1 VSERKMDN
9 GERDSLEST
18 KISTNLLETLS
29 PTLVGLIVT
38 ISGFCSLAYQVVWD
52 RTLRYNFGGDSVSS
66 AIVTGTFL
74 LGLGIGALVFGKWR
88 QRPFTTYALIE
99 IGIGAYAIV
108 SFHILSSLATML
120 GNLFHYTIADV
131 EGLRSI
137 VIVACILFL
146 LPPCILMGGTL
157 PLIFN
162 CFVRP
167 GFYDNRRVGF
177 LYGLNTAGASFGIL
191 AVIFLFLNRISLPAT
206 LQIVGGCNI
215 LLGVGVWFYGRSIKA
230 PNDRL
235 EPPEAQPVQPVAME
249 QMDLSPLLALG
260 FLSGFFTLAYEI
272 TLFRTVGIML
282 PSSPYVFPIVLM
294 PFLLSLAIGSLW
306 FTKFRDYAPG
316 PALKRV
322 GSLFI
327 LSVAAI
333 MVGVLIRYFW
343 RFYFYLWS
351 IPLALFMGGVFPLL
365 LRLAAS
371 RGQDL
376 PRSTGSI
383 YLANAVGAFLGAIL
397 SQFVGF
403 PLLGTRGVLL
413 LLFGMGL
420 LAGGWCLVRAEENVA
435 RPALNPA
442 TWQRF
447 ARLALVLPIP
457 FLLPTPMWE
466 IYTFNYTGPEVDKV
480 EGLSGVA
487 TIRWRPGESTGE
499 VRVNGQYMSV
509 LPDHPK
515 HIRLAGAVLA
525 MPQRKKVLILGLGGG
540 GMVRELL
547 KDPAIQQID
556 IVDWSGELP
565 RVLDSFRAR
574 ADLAG
579 ALSDPRVRLFRAD
592 ARVAVSLYEEDA
604 FDLVIDNLA
613 IVGWTGSTSIKSTGY
628 FAQVARIIKPGGVF
642 VFDPNYFGSPD
653 REAVLA
659 GLMDHF
665 PYVQEHRQAVLVL
678 AAAHPIDIEPQRA
691 EEVMRDR
698 GRALEL
704 AEPYSDWLLKGFRP
718 ITQADLNGTP
728 PIRDDLLIYEYRL
741 YGDLPP
747 DFSSEKRVPR
757 QQRR

>member
-1 VSERKMDN
+1 MNQLKQSNKLP
-9 GERDSLEST
+9 GT
-18 KISTNLLETLS
+18 QS

-38 ISGFCSLAYQVVWD
+38 VSGFCSLAYQVVWD
-52 RTLRYNFGGDSVSS
+52 RTLRFNFGGDSVSS

-88 QRPFTTYALIE
+88 QQPFTTYALIE

-108 SFHILSSLATML
+108 SFYILSSMATML

-167 GFYDNRRVGF
+167 GLYDNRQVGF

-206 LQIVGGCNI
+206 LLLVGGGNI
-215 LLGVGVWFYGRSIKA
+215 LLGIGVGYYGRSIMA
-230 PNDRL
+230 STDRL
-235 EPPEAQPVQPVAME
+235 QLPESHPVQPGAME
-249 QMDLSPLLALG
+249 QLELSPLLALG
-260 FLSGFFTLAYEI
+260 FLSGFITLAYEI
-272 TLFRTVGIML
+272 SLFRTVGIML

-294 PFLLSLAIGSLW
+294 PFLLSLAIGSLR
-306 FTKFRDYAPG
+306 FTKFRGYAPG
-316 PALKRV
+316 SALKRV
-322 GSLFI
+322 GNLFI
-327 LSVAAI
+327 LSVLAI
-333 MVGVLIRYFW
+333 MLGVPIRWYWPVCF
-343 RFYFYLWS
+343 FLWS
-351 IPLALFMGGVFPLL
+351 IPMAVFMGGVFPLL

-371 RGQDL
+371 QGQDL
-376 PRSTGSI
+376 PRRTGSI
-383 YLANAVGAFLGAIL
+383 YLANAVGAFGGAIL
-397 SQFVGF
+397 CQFVGF
-403 PLLGTRGVLL
+403 ALLGTRGVLL
-413 LLFGMGL
+413 LLFGLGL
-420 LAGGWCLVRAEENVA
+420 LAGSWCLVWAEQEIA

-442 TWQRF
+442 TLQRF
-447 ARLALVLPIP
+447 APLALLLMIP

-487 TIRWRPGESTGE
+487 TIRWMPDKSTGE
-499 VRVNGQYMSV
+499 VKVNGQYMSA
-509 LPDHPK
+509 LPDHTK
-515 HIRLAGAVLA
+515 HIRLAGAALA
-525 MPQRKKVLILGLGGG
+525 MPQREKVLILGLGGG

-556 IVDWSGELP
+556 IVDWSRELP
-565 RVLDSFRAR
+565 RVLDSPRAR

-579 ALSDPRVRLFRAD
+579 ALSDRRVRLFRAD
-592 ARVAVSLYEEDA
+592 ARVAVSLYVDDA
-604 FDLVIDNLA
+604 FDLVIENLA

-628 FAQVARIIKPGGVF
+628 FAQVARIVKPGGVF
-642 VFDPNYFGSPD
+642 VFDPNYSGSPD

-659 GLMDHF
+659 GLLDHF

-678 AAAHPIDIEPQRA
+678 ASEHPIDIEPQRA
-691 EEVMRDR
+691 EVVMRDR
-698 GRALEL
+698 GQALGL
-704 AEPYSDWLLKGFRP
+704 AEPYGDWLLKGFGP
-718 ITQADLNGTP
+718 ITQADLKGTS
-728 PIRDDLLIYEYRL
+728 PIQDDLLIYEYRL
-741 YGDLPP
+741 FGDRPLRS
-747 DFSSEKRVPR
+747 FK
-757 QQRR
+757 

>member
-1 VSERKMDN
+1 MIEKETGLN
-9 GERDSLEST
+9 QLNQ
-18 KISTNLLETLS
+18 STNFREILS
-29 PTLVGLIVT
+29 SALVGLIVT

-74 LGLGIGALVFGKWR
+74 LGLGIGALAFGKWR

-108 SFHILSSLATML
+108 SFYILSSLATML

-137 VIVACILFL
+137 VIAACILFL

-167 GFYDNRRVGF
+167 GLYDNHRVGL

-191 AVIFLFLNRISLPAT
+191 AVIILFLNRISLPAT
-206 LQIVGGCNI
+206 LQLVGGGNI
-215 LLGVGVWFYGRSIKA
+215 LLGVGAWFFGRSILGST
-230 PNDRL
+230 DRP
-235 EPPEAQPVQPVAME
+235 EPPEAHPVRPGAIE
-249 QMDLSPLLALG
+249 QLEISPLLALG
-260 FLSGFFTLAYEI
+260 FLSGFITLAYEI

-282 PSSPYVFPIVLM
+282 PSSPYVFPVVLM
-294 PFLLSLAIGSLW
+294 PFLLSLAIGSLR
-306 FTKFRDYAPG
+306 FTRFRDYAPSS
-316 PALKRV
+316 ALKRV

-327 LSVAAI
+327 LSVVAI
-333 MVGVLIRYFW
+333 MLGVLIRYYSPALF
-343 RFYFYLWS
+343 FLWS
-351 IPLALFMGGVFPLL
+351 IPLAVFMGGVFPLL

-371 RGQDL
+371 QGQDL
-376 PRSTGSI
+376 PRRTGSI

-403 PLLGTRGVLL
+403 ALLGTRGVLL
-413 LLFGMGL
+413 ILFGLGL
-420 LAGGWCLVRAEENVA
+420 LAGGWCLVWAEQNVA
-435 RPALNPA
+435 RSALNPA
-442 TWQRF
+442 KLQRF
-447 ARLALVLPIP
+447 AWLVFLLIIP
-457 FLLPTPMWE
+457 FLLPARMWE

-480 EGLSGVA
+480 EGHSGVA
-487 TIRWRPGESTGE
+487 TIRWLPGESTGE
-499 VRVNGQYMSV
+499 VKVNGQYMSA

-515 HIRLAGAVLA
+515 HIRLAGAALA
-525 MPQRKKVLILGLGGG
+525 MPHRKKVLILGLGGG

-547 KDPAIQQID
+547 KDPAIQQLD
-556 IVDWSGELP
+556 IVDWSRELP
-565 RVLDSFRAR
+565 RVLDSPRAR
-574 ADLAG
+574 VDLAG

-592 ARVAVSLYEEDA
+592 ARVAVSLYEDDA

-613 IVGWTGSTSIKSTGY
+613 VVGWTGSTSIKSTGY
-628 FAQVARIIKPGGVF
+628 FSQVARIVKPGGVF
-642 VFDPNYFGSPD
+642 VFDPNYSGSPD

-678 AAAHPIDIEPQRA
+678 AAAQPIDIEPQRA
-691 EEVMRDR
+691 KVVMRDR
-698 GRALEL
+698 GLALKL
-704 AEPYSDWLLKGFRP
+704 SEPYSDWLLKGFRP
-718 ITQADLNGTP
+718 IIHADLNGTS
-728 PIRDDLLIYEYRL
+728 PIRDDLLVYEYRL
-741 YGDLPP
+741 FGDLPP
-747 DFSSEKRVPR
+747 RYFN
-757 QQRR
+757 

>member
-1 VSERKMDN
+1 MNQLK
-9 GERDSLEST
+9 
-18 KISTNLLETLS
+18 KSTNLLETLS
-29 PTLVGLIVT
+29 PALVGLIVT
-38 ISGFCSLAYQVVWD
+38 LSGFCSLAYQVVWD

-88 QRPFTTYALIE
+88 QRPFATYALIE
-99 IGIGAYAIV
+99 IGIGTYAIV
-108 SFHILSSLATML
+108 SFYILSSLATML

-167 GFYDNRRVGF
+167 GLYDNRRVGF

-206 LQIVGGCNI
+206 LQLVGGGNI
-215 LLGVGVWFYGRSIKA
+215 LLGVGVWFYGRSIMA
-230 PNDRL
+230 SNDKL
-235 EPPEAQPVQPVAME
+235 EPPEAHPVQPGAME
-249 QMDLSPLLALG
+249 QLELSPLLALG
-260 FLSGFFTLAYEI
+260 FLSGFITLAYEI

-282 PSSPYVFPIVLM
+282 PSSPYAFPIVLM

-306 FTKFRDYAPG
+306 FTKFRDYAPSS
-316 PALKRV
+316 ALKRV

-333 MVGVLIRYFW
+333 MLGVLVRCYWPVYF
-343 RFYFYLWS
+343 FLWS
-351 IPLALFMGGVFPLL
+351 IPLAVFMGGVFPLL

-371 RGQDL
+371 QGQEL
-376 PRSTGSI
+376 PRRTGSI

-403 PLLGTRGVLL
+403 ALLGTRGVLL
-413 LLFGMGL
+413 LLFGLGL
-420 LAGGWCLVRAEENVA
+420 LAGGWCLVWAEQNVA
-435 RPALNPA
+435 RPALNLG
-442 TWQRF
+442 RF
-447 ARLALVLPIP
+447 AGLALLLIIP
-457 FLLPTPMWE
+457 FFLPARMWK

-487 TIRWRPGESTGE
+487 IIRWLPGESTGE
-499 VRVNGQYMSV
+499 VRVNGQYMSA

-515 HIRLAGAVLA
+515 HIRLAGAALA
-525 MPQRKKVLILGLGGG
+525 MPQRKKVLLLGLGGG

-547 KDPAIQQID
+547 KDPAIQQLD
-556 IVDWSGELP
+556 IVDWSRELP
-565 RVLDSFRAR
+565 RVLGSFRAR
-574 ADLAG
+574 AHLAG

-592 ARVAVSLYEEDA
+592 ARVAVSLYEDDA
-604 FDLVIDNLA
+604 FDLVIDNLGV
-613 IVGWTGSTSIKSTGY
+613 VGWTGSTSIKSTGY
-628 FAQVARIIKPGGVF
+628 FAQVARIVKPGGVF
-642 VFDPNYFGSPD
+642 VFDPNYSGSPD

-678 AAAHPIDIEPQRA
+678 AAAQPIDIEPQRA
-691 EEVMRDR
+691 EVVMRDR
-698 GRALEL
+698 GQALEL

-741 YGDLPP
+741 YG
-747 DFSSEKRVPR
+747 S
-757 QQRR
+757 

>member
-1 VSERKMDN
+1 LCRKEKRIIEKEKDLN
-9 GERDSLEST
+9 QLN
-18 KISTNLLETLS
+18 KSTNLLETLS
-29 PTLVGLIVT
+29 PTLVGPIVT

-74 LGLGIGALVFGKWR
+74 LGLGIGALAFGKWR

-99 IGIGAYAIV
+99 IGIGAYAMV
-108 SFHILSSLATML
+108 SFYILSSLATML

-167 GFYDNRRVGF
+167 GLYDNRRVGY

-191 AVIFLFLNRISLPAT
+191 AVIFLFLNRISLTAT
-206 LQIVGGCNI
+206 LQLVGGVNI
-215 LLGVGVWFYGRSIKA
+215 LLGVSVWFYGRGIMAS
-230 PNDRL
+230 NDRL
-235 EPPEAQPVQPVAME
+235 GPPEPHPVQPGAME
-249 QMDLSPLLALG
+249 QLELSPLLALG
-260 FLSGFFTLAYEI
+260 FLSGFITLAYEI
-272 TLFRTVGIML
+272 TLFRTVGVML
-282 PSSPYVFPIVLM
+282 FSSPYAFPIVLM
-294 PFLLSLAIGSLW
+294 PFLLSLAIGSLQ
-306 FTKFRDYAPG
+306 FTKFRDYAPSS
-316 PALKRV
+316 ALKRV

-327 LSVAAI
+327 LSVTAI
-333 MVGVLIRYFW
+333 MLGVLVRCYWPVCF
-343 RFYFYLWS
+343 FLWS
-351 IPLALFMGGVFPLL
+351 IPLAVFMGGVFPLL

-371 RGQDL
+371 QGQEL
-376 PRSTGSI
+376 PRRTGSI
-383 YLANAVGAFLGAIL
+383 YLANAVGAFLGAML

-403 PLLGTRGVLL
+403 ALLGTRGVLL
-413 LLFGMGL
+413 LLFVLGL
-420 LAGGWCLVRAEENVA
+420 LAGGWCLVWAEQNVA
-435 RPALNPA
+435 RPALNPVKL
-442 TWQRF
+442 QRF
-447 ARLALVLPIP
+447 AGLAFLLVIP
-457 FLLPTPMWE
+457 FLLPAPMWE

-480 EGLSGVA
+480 EGHSGVA
-487 TIRWRPGESTGE
+487 TIRWLPGESTGE
-499 VRVNGQYMSV
+499 VKVNGQYMST

-515 HIRLAGAVLA
+515 HIRLAGAALA
-525 MPQRKKVLILGLGGG
+525 MPKRKKVLLLGLGGG

-547 KDPAIQQID
+547 KDPAIQQLD
-556 IVDWSGELP
+556 IVDWSRELL
-565 RVLDSFRAR
+565 RVLDSPRAR

-592 ARVAVSLYEEDA
+592 ARVAVSLYEDDT

-613 IVGWTGSTSIKSTGY
+613 CVGWTGSTSIKSTGY
-628 FAQVARIIKPGGVF
+628 FAQVARIVKPGGVF

-659 GLMDHF
+659 GVMDHF

-678 AAAHPIDIEPQRA
+678 AAAQPIDIASQRA
-691 EEVMRDR
+691 EVVMRDR
-698 GRALEL
+698 GQALKL
-704 AEPYSDWLLKGFRP
+704 AEPYSDWLLKGFRL

-747 DFSSEKRVPR
+747 RFIM
-757 QQRR
+757 